1 MLQRFWR
8 FIWQC
13 TKITKNDHTLMMH
26 MALWERQ
33 SNEIMKVKTPPL
45 RGKQCNYAI
54 FYNQKTANSSWA

>member
-1 MLQRFWR
+1 
-8 FIWQC
+8 
-13 TKITKNDHTLMMH
+13 MMH